1 VERMRSAIPPDL
13 TMTNVM
19 GGEYAEED
27 EHKFIE
33 RLMTQFE
40 MTTSTLLSG
49 SGIASIIPC
58 KNCTFSI
65 PASCRLRSASSNMG
79 PVMSSP

>member
-1 VERMRSAIPPDL
+1 MRSAIPPDL

-33 RLMTQFE
+33 YVF
-40 MTTSTLLSG
+40 
-49 SGIASIIPC
+49 
-58 KNCTFSI
+58 
-65 PASCRLRSASSNMG
+65 
-79 PVMSSP
+79 